1 MIYEHEKQ
9 FKQLAENTVDGISQ
23 YFPVVGSKHTLVAE
37 NIRVD
42 DNKPEDF
49 ADHLKARLTKKD
61 WAVPIKGDLK
71 LVDSQTGRVLDKKSG
86 ATLANLPKMTS
97 RLSYIVG
104 GNEYQVAN
112 IWRRRPGVY
121 AHIKDN
127 GQMESEF
134 HLKGKRFNIH
144 FDPETKIFKLGY
156 GGSNPELYPILK
168 ALGVS
173 DAQMKKA
180 WGEEIFKVNSA
191 VDETSVINKA
201 HKAITGKKAGSFQEG
216 VDSVQETFTK
226 YELDPEIAEITLGK
240 PHTKLNGGV
249 LMEASDKL
257 LKMSRGDVE
266 PDPRDAIMFK
276 GLHGLEDDIKDHLTA
291 NKSRLTRKITN
302 NLDRKSTVSEIFA
315 PSIFSDPIRTNF
327 TKSDSAN
334 TVSQVNPLEM
344 ISSAA
349 KATVMGPGA
358 ISSPEA
364 ITQSTRA
371 VDPSHM
377 AFIDPIETPEG
388 NKVGV
393 ISHLP
398 VLTDKRD
405 KRVYTTLYNLKTGK
419 IESVDAATFYNST
432 VILPDQVEMTPEG
445 KIKLTKKVVKAAGPK
460 NELVKVSAAKAD
472 YAMLGNQNMFGIS
485 TNMVPFLQNTDGARA
500 NMAVRHMVQAVGLKD
515 ADTPLVMAEA
525 RELPGGEKVPWDRLP
540 AWIVNT
546 RSLVDGKVTK
556 VTKDAVYVKPDKGK
570 TQKFPLYDNFPLN
583 YDGAFLESRPQV
595 SVGDQVKKGQ
605 LLADT
610 NFSKGDNL
618 SLGKN
623 LRVAFMPIPGKTFE
637 DSILVS
643 NTAAKKLTSEH
654 LYRKEMGKDA
664 ETITTKSKYIAQY
677 PTAFKVSQLDK
688 IDDDGVVKEGEIVEP
703 GDPIVLAIRKAP
715 PSADASQM
723 RRIHKSLVRPFDNKA
738 LSSEF
743 NVPAKVVRVHQDAKN
758 TTVFLRTAE
767 PAQPGDKLSGR
778 HGNKGTIGAVVPDE
792 EMPKDKDGNPI
803 EVVLNPYGIPSRMNP
818 GQIYELAASKVAQKS
833 GQPVIVKNFAHDDY
847 NELVSDILKKA
858 GISEKEDL
866 YDAKTGAHL
875 GAVTTGPMH
884 IIKQKHMV
892 EHKQSVR
899 GGGPTAPY
907 DIDRRPKRGGSEG
920 AGSIAHLDSYA
931 LIAHGAKG
939 FLREAHTLRGD
950 KEQAMELWNAVQAG
964 QPLPPP
970 KVPYVYNKFEG
981 YLQGLGVNLEK
992 KGNNFRLTPATDKD
1006 ILALSNGPVK
1016 EATMVR
1022 SKDLKEEKGGLFDPD
1037 VTGGMDGTH
1046 WSHINLPEPF
1056 PNPVMEGALISVAGI
1071 TGKQLNDVMAG
1082 KKSVAD
1088 DGTLLEGDSG
1098 IVGGAGIKKILST
1111 VDVNKEIESL
1121 ETKIPNLSVQLRD
1134 KASRRLRYLKA
1145 LKQAGVNP
1153 QQAYMMTK
1161 VPVIPPTFRPVSV
1174 LPSGDLNPSDINEL
1188 YKSTIMTA
1196 DALKK
1201 SKGRL
1206 PDKEVHPIRVHA
1218 YKELK
1223 HVMGIGEPKK
1233 RLQGG
1238 HLRGILHSLHG
1249 DSLKT
1254 GFVQGKMI
1262 KTRVDLSGRAVI
1274 NPDDGLDLDEVG
1286 LPEKLA
1292 QGIYKPFVVRRLVSM
1307 GYTPLQ
1313 AQDLIKESS
1322 MLAKSALENE
1332 MKDRPVFMK
1341 RDPVL
1346 HKYGVMAFKPKLIK
1360 GSAIHI
1366 HPLVTS
1372 PYNADFDGDAMA
1384 VYTPITGE
1392 AVKDAW
1398 SMLPSKHLFS
1408 PASGRVAFTP
1418 TNESLLGLYKTTK
1431 MGKDTGKSF
1440 SSERDVLKS
1449 LHVGDIRTTDVIKYD
1464 GKKTTAGRMLLYKYL
1479 PDNLKD
1485 DKILTDPTFKMDKH
1499 LVSAVLSNVGQTK
1512 PGQYSGV
1519 ARKLLDLGNHEVY
1532 RNAHTLSLEDFR
1544 AEKAARAKGLAYF
1557 NEAMKKLSGKDQ
1569 DQLRKVMSEAEDIMR
1584 KEVNKKHA
1592 ASPSN
1597 LHIMHEAGLKPS
1609 WTQYKQL
1616 TLAPGLLEDRP
1627 GHIFKYP
1634 VDKSYGEGLDSTGFW
1649 IKSFGARKG
1658 MVDKGIEVSEPGALT
1673 KRMVNTTMDTLVTN
1687 SDCGTK
1693 NGEPLPITHPD
1704 IVDRYAAESVP
1715 AIGLRRN
1722 QVVTPDVVSKAKES
1736 GISLLK
1742 VRSPHQCEEGHGIC
1756 AKCYGLSEQG
1766 KDLSTGTNIG
1776 TIASQS
1782 IGERGTQLT
1791 MRTFHTGGAA
1801 QGGMVNAL
1809 DRVQKL
1815 LYLPQNVQ
1823 NSATLSKSDGKIT
1836 DVKPDP
1842 AGGSNIFVAGE
1853 RHYVPASLGAAPGI
1867 KKGKKV
1873 FKGQPL
1879 SNGVINPHKLLP
1891 IVGLDK
1897 TRRAITDELDSIY
1910 SDEGIRRRNIEVVA
1924 RALTNLGEVEDP
1936 GSDPGLVVGDVVRL
1950 SKTLADNKNLKKPV
1964 RARPILKGVESIPHD
1979 QTEDWLARL
1988 NHTRIK
1994 DTIRD
1999 AVAKGFVSK
2008 LHSQN
2013 PIPSLMHGAEF
2024 GLGDGIEY

>member
-1 MIYEHEKQ
+1 MIYEHESQ
-9 FKQLAENTVDGISQ
+9 FKQLADNTVEGISQ
-23 YFPVVGSKHTLVAE
+23 YFPVVGSNHTLEAE

-49 ADHLKARLTKKD
+49 KDHLKARLMKKD
-61 WAVPIKGDLK
+61 WAVPVKGDLK
-71 LVDSQTGRVLDKKSG
+71 LIDSKTGRVLDKKSG

-121 AHIKDN
+121 AHIKEN

-144 FDPETKIFKLGY
+144 FDPESKLFKLGY

-180 WGEEIFKVNSA
+180 WGDEIFEINAKVDGTA
-191 VDETSVINKA
+191 AINKA
-201 HKAITGKKAGSFQEG
+201 HKAITGKKAKSFEEG
-216 VDSVQETFTK
+216 VDSVQDTFTK
-226 YELDPEIAEITLGK
+226 YELDPEISEITLGK
-240 PHTKLNGGV
+240 PHTKINGGV
-249 LMEASDKL
+249 LMDASDKL
-257 LKMSRGDVE
+257 LKMSRGEVE

-276 GLHGLEDDIKDHLTA
+276 GLHGLEDDIKDNLTT
-291 NKSRLTRKITN
+291 NKFRITRKITN
-302 NLDRKSTVSEIFA
+302 NLDRKNTVNEVFS

-344 ISSAA
+344 VSSAA
-349 KATVMGPGA
+349 KATVMGTGA

-364 ITQSTRA
+364 ITASTRA

-388 NKVGV
+388 SKVGV

-398 VLTDKRD
+398 TLTHKKD

-419 IESVDAATFYNST
+419 LESVDAAKFYKST
-432 VILPDQVEMTPEG
+432 VVFPDQVEITPDG
-445 KIKLTKKVVKAAGPK
+445 KVKTTKKIVKAAGPK
-460 NELVKVSAAKAD
+460 NELAKVPISKAD
-472 YAMLGNQNMFGIS
+472 YVMLGNQNLFGIS

-515 ADTPLVMAEA
+515 SDAPLVMAEA
-525 RELPGGEKVPWDRLP
+525 RELPDGRKIPWDKLP
-540 AWIVNT
+540 AWVVNS
-546 RSLVDGKVTK
+546 RANADGKVTK
-556 VTKDAVYVKPDKGK
+556 ITKDSVYIKPEKGK
-570 TQKFPLYDNFPLN
+570 TVKAPLYDNFPLN
-583 YDGAFLESRPQV
+583 YDGAFIESRPVV
-595 SVGDQVKKGQ
+595 SVGDTVKKGQ
-605 LLADT
+605 LVADT
-610 NFSKGDNL
+610 NFSKGEDL
-618 SLGKN
+618 ALGKN

-643 NTAAKKLTSEH
+643 DTAAKKLTSEH

-664 ETITTKSKYIAQY
+664 DTFSQKGKYIAQF
-677 PTAFKVSQLDK
+677 PTAFKASQLSK
-688 IDDDGVVKEGEIVEP
+688 LGDDGIVREGEIVEP
-703 GDPIVLAIRKAP
+703 GDPIMLAIRKTP

-723 RRIHKSLVRPFDNKA
+723 RRIHKSLVRPFDDRA
-738 LSSEF
+738 MRSEF
-743 NVPAKVVRVHQDAKN
+743 NVPAKVVRVHQDSKN

-778 HGNKGTIGAVVPDE
+778 SGNKGTIGAIIPDE
-792 EMPKDKDGNPI
+792 EMPKDKDGNPV
-803 EVVLNPYGIPSRMNP
+803 EVVINPYGIPSRMNP
-818 GQIYELAASKVAQKS
+818 GQVYELAAGKVAEKQ
-833 GQPVIVKNFAHDDY
+833 GAPVVIKNFAHDDY
-847 NELVSDILKKA
+847 NELVSNILKKA

-866 YDAKTGAHL
+866 YDSKTGAHL
-875 GAVTTGPMH
+875 GKVTTGPMH

-931 LIAHGAKG
+931 LLAHGAKG
-939 FLREAHTLRGD
+939 FLREAHTIRGD
-950 KEQAMELWNAVQAG
+950 KDQAMELWNAIQSG

-992 KGNNFRLTPATDKD
+992 KGGNFRLTPATDKD

-1071 TGKQLNDVMAG
+1071 TGKQLNDVMSG
-1082 KKSVAD
+1082 KKSVAS
-1088 DGTLLEGDSG
+1088 DGTLVEGG
-1098 IVGGAGIKKILST
+1098 EGAVGGAGLKKILNK
-1111 VDVNKEIESL
+1111 VDVDKEIASL
-1121 ETKIPNLSVQLRD
+1121 ETKIPTLSVQLRD
-1134 KASRRLRYLKA
+1134 KANRRLRYLKT
-1145 LKQAGVNP
+1145 LKHAGTTP
-1153 QQAYMMTK
+1153 SQAYLMSK

-1174 LPSGDLNPSDINEL
+1174 LPSGDLNPADINEL

-1206 PDKEVHPIRVHA
+1206 PDKEVNPIRAHV
-1218 YKELK
+1218 YQELK
-1223 HVMGIGEPKK
+1223 SVMGIGEPKK

-1238 HLRGILHSLHG
+1238 KLRGILHSLHG

-1254 GFVQGKMI
+1254 GFVQGKMV
-1262 KTRVDLSGRAVI
+1262 KARVDLSGRSVI

-1346 HKYGVMAFKPKLIK
+1346 HKYGVMAFKPKLVK
-1360 GSAIHI
+1360 GNAIHI
-1366 HPLVTS
+1366 HPLITG

-1398 SMLPSKHLFS
+1398 NMMPSNHLFS

-1418 TNESLLGLYKTTK
+1418 TNESLLGLYKTSK

-1440 SSERDVLKS
+1440 DSEREVLKS
-1449 LHVGDIRTTDVIKYD
+1449 LHKGDLRTTDVIKYHD
-1464 GKKTTAGRMLLYKYL
+1464 KKTTPGRMLIHKYM
-1479 PDNLKD
+1479 PDNLKS
-1485 DKILTDPTFKMDKH
+1485 DKILTDPSFKMDKH
-1499 LVSAVLSNVGQTK
+1499 LTHAVLENVGKTK
-1512 PGQYSGV
+1512 PGQYSNV
-1519 ARKLLDLGNHEVY
+1519 ARKFLDLGNNEVY
-1532 RNAHTLSLEDFR
+1532 RNAHTLGLSDIR
-1544 AEKAARAKGLAYF
+1544 AEKSARAKGLAYF
-1557 NEAMKKLSGKDQ
+1557 NEASKKLSPDDQ
-1569 DQLRKVMSEAEDIMR
+1569 DQLKKVMSAAEEIMR
-1584 KEVNKKHA
+1584 KELKKKHA
-1592 ASPSN
+1592 NNPSN
-1597 LHIMHEAGLKPS
+1597 LHLMHEAGLKPN

-1634 VDKSYGEGLDSTGFW
+1634 VDKSYGEGLDATGYW
-1649 IKSFGARKG
+1649 VKSFGARKG

-1687 SDCGTK
+1687 SDCGTTK
-1693 NGEPLPITHPD
+1693 GEALSVTHPD
-1704 IVDRYAAESVP
+1704 IVDRYAAESKP
-1715 AIGLRRN
+1715 EIGMRRN
-1722 QVVTPDVVSKAKES
+1722 QPITPDVVSKAKAK
-1736 GISLLK
+1736 GIASLS
-1742 VRSPHQCEEGHGIC
+1742 VRTPHQCEEGHGIC
-1756 AKCYGLSEQG
+1756 SKCYGLSEQG
-1766 KDLSTGTNIG
+1766 KDLSLGTNIG
-1776 TIASQS
+1776 VIASQS

-1823 NSATLSKSDGKIT
+1823 NSATLSKIDGKIT
-1836 DVKPDP
+1836 DIKPDP
-1842 AGGSNIFVAGE
+1842 AGGNNIFVNGE
-1853 RHYVPASLGAAPGI
+1853 KHYVPASLGPAPGV
-1867 KKGKKV
+1867 KKGGKIA
-1873 FKGQPL
+1873 KGQPL
-1879 SNGVINPHKLLP
+1879 SKGVVNPHKLLP
-1891 IVGLDK
+1891 IVGLDQ

-1910 SDEGIRRRNIEVVA
+1910 STEGIRRRNIEVVA

-1936 GSDPGLVVGDVVRL
+1936 GADPGLVVGDVVRL

-1964 RARPILKGVESIPHD
+1964 KVKPILKGVESIPHD

-2024 GLGDGIEY
+2024 GLGDGINY